1 MLIKTTQIVTSL
13 CSASQPAA
21 RSPQHP
27 QPATA
32 TMDFSKCLDRYT
44 SNRNFI
50 TWEDIKIFHE
60 CVREHPPTSYR
71 DIGALKKYL
80 EWLEHLID
88 DLYRALEDEPYTPGE
103 SSDPY
108 ITDLVDE
115 LEARKCEKSEIKRI
129 MKELEQSA

>member
-1 MLIKTTQIVTSL
+1 M
-13 CSASQPAA
+13 P
-21 RSPQHP
+21 RSP